1 MQRIVSGLPQLSPS
15 CAEMM
20 PIEVRLLRESDV
32 PAALRLKELAQWN
45 QTENDWLRL
54 LRLEPSGC
62 FCATIR
68 GDVVAT
74 TTTTTYGHELAWIG
88 MVLVDPKLRRL
99 GIATKLMEV
108 AVGYLS
114 KAGVATIKLD
124 ATPAGHSLYE
134 NLGFKEE
141 SLIERWEGIAGPNA
155 VADSTMNT
163 AARTEALVLDR
174 HAFGAERSKL
184 IEMLIADCCVT
195 PVIARAAEGQLTGYA
210 LARHGSAAVYLGPLL
225 ATSAEAAT
233 NLLDGL
239 LSQMPGQRVCI
250 DMNTDFEGGRKILI
264 ERGLVKQRDLI
275 RMSYGKESKA
285 GSSPSIFAIAGPE
298 IG

>member
-1 MQRIVSGLPQLSPS
+1 MIQT
-15 CAEMM
+15 
-20 PIEVRLLRESDV
+20 EVRLLRESDI

-62 FCATIR
+62 FCATID

-88 MVLVDPKLRRL
+88 MVLVDAERRQL
-99 GIATKLMEV
+99 GIATKLMHV
-108 AVGYLS
+108 AIDYLS
-114 KAGVATIKLD
+114 KAGVTTIKLD
-124 ATPAGHSLYE
+124 ATPAGRSVYE

-141 SLIERWEGIAGPNA
+141 SLVERWEGIAGTQA
-155 VADSTMNT
+155 VARSTLDT
-163 AARTEALVLDR
+163 AARREALFLDR

-184 IEMLIADCCVT
+184 IEMLIEDCYVT
-195 PVIARAAEGQLTGYA
+195 PLIATAADGRLTGYA
-210 LARHGSAAVYLGPLL
+210 LARHGTAAVYVGPLL
-225 ATSAEAAT
+225 ATGTDAAT
-233 NLLDGL
+233 TLLDGL
-239 LSQMPGQRVCI
+239 LSQMPGQRVYI
-250 DMNTDFEGGRKILI
+250 DINTGFEGGRKILA
-264 ERGLVKQRDLI
+264 ERGMVKERDLI

>member
-1 MQRIVSGLPQLSPS
+1 
-15 CAEMM
+15 MM

-54 LRLEPSGC
+54 LRLEPGGC
-62 FCATIR
+62 FCATMD

-88 MVLVDPKLRRL
+88 MVLVDPKLRQL
-99 GIATKLMEV
+99 GIATKLMKV
-108 AVGYLS
+108 AMDYLS
-114 KAGVATIKLD
+114 RAGVTTVKLD
-124 ATPAGHSLYE
+124 ATEAGRSLYE
-134 NLGFKEE
+134 NLGFKDE
-141 SLIERWEGIAGPNA
+141 SLIERWEGIAGTRA
-155 VADSTMNT
+155 ATCSTLDT
-163 AARTEALVLDR
+163 AARREALALDR

-184 IEMLIADCCVT
+184 IEMLIEDCCVT
-195 PVIARAAEGQLTGYA
+195 PLIALAAEGELRGYA
-210 LARHGSAAVYLGPLL
+210 LARHGSSAVYVGPLV
-225 ATSAEAAT
+225 ATSADAAT
-233 NLLDGL
+233 SLLDSL

-250 DMNTDFEGGRKILI
+250 DMNTEFQGGRKVLI
-264 ERGLVKQRDLI
+264 ERGLIKQRDLI
-275 RMSYGKESKA
+275 RMSYGKETKA